1 MRSYG
6 YRVQF
11 FARTSAG
18 YTIEITPP
26 LVRGREGVGGQKEI
40 RYIIQEKRPDYEA
53 KEKETSERY
62 ER

>member
-1 MRSYG
+1 M
-6 YRVQF
+6 QF